1 MINWLSHTIALPYRI
16 CNKVIMLYLLIFMAV
31 ASTVVD
37 ACSDVYN
44 FSTPVQRLSNFS
56 CAAGDTPLGFQCIEM
71 TYPEFTTDINKYPCF
86 TVNNVSGRHIEVLVS
101 ALNMDMYAC

>member
-1 MINWLSHTIALPYRI
+1 
-16 CNKVIMLYLLIFMAV
+16 MLYLLIFMAV

-37 ACSDVYN
+37 ACSDYN
-44 FSTPVQRLSNFS
+44 FNTPMQNNSNFS

-71 TYPEFTTDINKYPCF
+71 TYRELTTDINKYPCF